1 MAVELQAD
9 AHGMQAQTP
18 RELFSAAMDIGLL
31 HSFDVSRDG
40 QRFLAILLAP
50 SGSQRPASA

>member
-1 MAVELQAD
+1 
-9 AHGMQAQTP
+9 
-18 RELFSAAMDIGLL
+18 MDIGLL

-40 QRFLAILLAP
+40 QRLLAILLAP